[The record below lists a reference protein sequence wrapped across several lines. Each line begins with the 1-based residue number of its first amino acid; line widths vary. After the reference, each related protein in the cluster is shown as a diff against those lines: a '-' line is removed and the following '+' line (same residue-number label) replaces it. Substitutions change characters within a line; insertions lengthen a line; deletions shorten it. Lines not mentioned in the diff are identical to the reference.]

1 MHENVA
7 AATMFA
13 IDRTDTEKGINVMF
27 YNMGGVDTEVMIA
40 RFSAVTDDKNKV
52 YEQVEVLA
60 ETYDKS
66 LGGEEFDGIIVEML
80 VEAFN
85 AMPERKGKADV
96 RTNEKAMKRLFKESI
111 KVKDILSANKVADV
125 KVPELVDYVTLR
137 TLLERSDFEARSKHL
152 LDRVGIPVE

>member
-27 YNMGGVDTEVMIA
+27 YNMGGIDTEVMIA